1 MKKTIKILVAA
12 VLAVGFGSLANAQSA
27 SISANATVISEIA
40 VANVNNLNFGTVV
53 AGQKKGIDKAGNV
66 SVSTGSALGTTTRGE
81 FTVAAQAGSDVRI
94 SFTLPANLIGPGD
107 AVMPYAL
114 NWETDGPMG
123 GTEYGGIVVTQIGGG
138 GLFITSDT
146 FSFSGNSF
154 PTFEAIE
161 GTNSV
166 RVFIGGQVDAT
177 SATAGS
183 YTGTITLNATYN

>member
-1 MKKTIKILVAA
+1 MRKTIKILTAA
-12 VLAVGFGSLANAQSA
+12 ILAIGFGTLANAQSA

-40 VANVNNLNFGTVV
+40 VANINNLNFGTVV
-53 AGQKKGIDKAGNV
+53 VGQKKGIDFAGNV
-66 SVSTGSALGTTTRGE
+66 SVSTGSGLGTTTRGE
-81 FTVAAQAGSDVRI
+81 FTVAAQAGSDVTF
-94 SFTLPANLIGPGD
+94 SFILPANLIGPGD

-114 NWETDGPMG
+114 NWENDGFDG
-123 GTEYGGIVVTQIGGG
+123 GTKYGGIVVTQIGNGG
-138 GLFITSDT
+138 SFITNDT
-146 FSFSGNSF
+146 FSFDGNSF
-154 PTFEAIE
+154 PTYEAIE